1 MCEHAQMTGDQRRVP
16 DPLELELLAFVS
28 WDPDSDPQ
36 NQHPVLLTADPSL
49 PQHPIPRPQTA
60 L

>member
-1 MCEHAQMTGDQRRVP
+1 MTGDQRRVP